1 MPLSLD
7 NSKLVAPRGRCV
19 TAPCVLCSRTRGEGT
34 SLKGSDADEKRIPL
48 VSEVIPASGYINVF
62 ILLFL
67 ILVCC
72 SSMKAD
78 LFEMLLL
85 ETP

>member
-1 MPLSLD
+1 MRQSTLFALQQSP
-7 NSKLVAPRGRCV
+7 VV
-19 TAPCVLCSRTRGEGT
+19 
-34 SLKGSDADEKRIPL
+34 KGQRQRYVSQKNDANEKRIPL

-62 ILLFL
+62 ILLFP

>member
-34 SLKGSDADEKRIPL
+34 SLKEAMQMRKESLWL
-48 VSEVIPASGYINVF
+48 VK
-62 ILLFL
+62 LFQQVA
-67 ILVCC
+67 I
-72 SSMKAD
+72 
-78 LFEMLLL
+78 
-85 ETP
+85 

>member
-1 MPLSLD
+1 MF
-7 NSKLVAPRGRCV
+7 
-19 TAPCVLCSRTRGEGT
+19 
-34 SLKGSDADEKRIPL
+34 LKENDANEKRIPP

-62 ILLFL
+62 ILLFP

>member
-1 MPLSLD
+1 MRQEH
-7 NSKLVAPRGRCV
+7 LV
-19 TAPCVLCSRTRGEGT
+19 CSAAEPGSERDKGKGVF
-34 SLKGSDADEKRIPL
+34 LKEIDANEARIPP

>member
-1 MPLSLD
+1 MRE
-7 NSKLVAPRGRCV
+7 AG
-19 TAPCVLCSRTRGEGT
+19 APCWLCSRAQWRRDKGKGVC
-34 SLKGSDADEKRIPL
+34 LKEHGANEERIPP
-48 VSEVIPASGYINVF
+48 VSEVTLASGYINVF
-62 ILLFL
+62 ILLFP